1 MVEDKFFDG
10 VGNVAVQGAV
20 ARVELTRLVELGGG
34 ADNKPAQ
41 QVDMRLVM
49 PMDAFLRM
57 YQAMG
62 QIVGQM
68 EEKGVVCAKTFPL
81 IELRYGGVVVNTFG
95 DHL

>member
-10 VGNVAVQGAV
+10 VGNVAVLGGV
-20 ARVELTRLVELGGG
+20 ARVELTRVKELGAG

-49 PMDAFLRM
+49 PMEAFLRLH
-57 YQAMG
+57 QAMG

-68 EEKGVVCAKTFPL
+68 EEKGVVRRKDAPT
-81 IELRYGGVVVNTFG
+81 N
-95 DHL
+95 

>member
-10 VGNVAVQGAV
+10 VGNVAVQGAI
-20 ARVELTRLVELGGG
+20 ARVELTRLVDLGGG
-34 ADNKPAQ
+34 SDNKPVQ

-62 QIVGQM
+62 QIVAQM
-68 EEKGVVCAKTFPL
+68 EEKGVVRRKEAAPKVQEKAVVRRKDAAAK
-81 IELRYGGVVVNTFG
+81 
-95 DHL
+95 